1 MRIYLIHAESFTP
14 LFVLVLEYAKI
25 KQAKERLY
33 WQGVS
38 DNIHTIEHEALRLAT
53 CFQST
58 IAGASL
64 RL

>member
-14 LFVLVLEYAKI
+14 LFVLVLEYTKI
-25 KQAKERLY
+25 KQAKEMRC
-33 WQGVS
+33 WQGVG
-38 DNIHTIEHEALRLAT
+38 DNIHTIKHETLQLPT

-58 IAGASL
+58 NAEVSL